1 MTYKEIELIKS
12 LKEHKTLEDYFRML
26 DRELTEE
33 EKQELAEC
41 EDTTDY
47 HFCLGMWIRNTW
59 IYPDRNGTIIKLLAE
74 HRDGNPLTDYEYEL
88 ACIHPDHISSAFL
101 KLYKEYL
108 LSKRLA

>member
-59 IYPDRNGTIIKLLAE
+59 IYPDRNRTLVRLVTERINEDSLSDDE
-74 HRDGNPLTDYEYEL
+74 DEL
-88 ACIHPDHISSAFL
+88 SPPCADSISSAFL

-108 LSKRLA
+108 LCKRLA